1 MTTTTDATATESST
15 PPAEPAGDETVE
27 LTIRDAIALALREEL
42 IHDEHVF
49 LMGEDIGAYGGSYV
63 VTKGFFDEFGPRRV
77 RDTPIAESVIV
88 GTAIGAAMGGLRPI
102 VELMTINF
110 SLLAMDQIVNHAAK
124 ILYMSG
130 GQVNVPIVLRMV
142 TGGGSQLGA
151 QHSQNLEAWYAR
163 VPGLKV
169 ACPATP
175 YDALGMMRAA
185 VQEANPFIF
194 VEHSLLYRL
203 KGPVPKAYYTVPCGS
218 SVVRREGRDITLV
231 GYLRSA
237 VLNLEAAEIL
247 AKDGIEAEVIDLRSL
262 RPLDLQPVI
271 TSVQKTNHA
280 VIAEDAWLTG
290 GFSSEIS
297 CQIQEQA
304 FDYLDA
310 PVQRVNGADVP
321 APYSKELESLAYP
334 NVDDIVRAAR
344 AALA

>member
-1 MTTTTDATATESST
+1 MTTTTLPREQG
-15 PPAEPAGDETVE
+15 EPAAADTTDTVE
-27 LTIRDAIALALREEL
+27 MTVRDAIALALREEL
-42 IHDEHVF
+42 IADDHVF

-63 VTKGFFDEFGPRRV
+63 VTKGFFDEFGDKRV

-88 GTAIGAAMGGLRPI
+88 GSAIGAAMGGLKPI

-110 SLLAMDQIVNHAAK
+110 SLLALDQIVNHAAK

-130 GQVNVPIVLRMV
+130 GQVNIPIVLRMV

-169 ACPATP
+169 VCPSTP
-175 YDALGMMRAA
+175 YDALGMMRNAI
-185 VQEANPFIF
+185 QEANPYIF
-194 VEHSLLYRL
+194 VEHSLLYRA
-203 KGPVPKAYYTVPCGS
+203 KGPVPKAYYTVPAGQ
-218 SVVRREGRDITLV
+218 SVVRREGRHVTLV

-237 VLNLEAAEIL
+237 VLSLEAADIL
-247 AKDGIEAEVIDLRSL
+247 AREGIEAEVIDLRSL
-262 RPLDLQPVI
+262 RPFDLAPVI
-271 TSVQKTNHA
+271 ASVQRTNRA
-280 VIAEDAWLTG
+280 VVAEDAWLTG

-304 FDYLDA
+304 FDFLDA

-321 APYSKELESLAYP
+321 APYSRELEDLAYP
-334 NVDDIVRAAR
+334 SVDDIVRAAR
-344 AALA
+344 AVL